1 MTDERLLTAAKL
13 YEQVTG
19 RLDGDDRLLDH
30 AGLPLDE
37 RTHSNLSFLN
47 SPGLLEGDTFAST
60 SLGQLCDSAF
70 RTKAAT
76 EAVQNQH
83 HTALSYLVGVTE
95 QELDASS
102 LRLPLLLLD
111 ALENDGA
118 LTTITGAG
126 NPNTGK
132 SNTMFL
138 LADLA
143 RVHWDDLIVLSNVS
157 SWDGTDIL
165 VQSMH
170 DLLVELCR
178 HRETPKFV
186 VIDEASTHFDAR
198 TNRREVATQ
207 WTPALKRFS
216 KLGVVAN
223 GVIGH
228 TGKDLH
234 PEQKRLTTLPFFKE
248 EQTAVDFYSEWPA
261 DSDRPTGRR
270 FGGSLIN
277 IEKSYTKYDPDDAS
291 PWEWNLCADA
301 FGSAFEAW
309 DQFLAKLLSIGP
321 DE

>member
-1 MTDERLLTAAKL
+1 MTDEHLLTAAKL

-30 AGLPLDE
+30 AGLPLDD
-37 RTHSNLSFLN
+37 RTHANLSFLN

-60 SLGQLCDSAF
+60 TLGQLCDSAF
-70 RTKAAT
+70 RSKAAT
-76 EAVQNQH
+76 KAVQNQH
-83 HTALSYLVGVTE
+83 GMALSYLVGVTE

-111 ALENDGA
+111 ELENDGA

-143 RVHWDDLIVLSNVS
+143 RVHWDDLIVLSNVA

-178 HRETPKFV
+178 HREIPKFV

-248 EQTAVDFYSEWPA
+248 EQTSVNFFSSWPA
-261 DSDRPTGRR
+261 DSEHPVKLR
-270 FGGSLIN
+270 FGGSLVN
-277 IEKSYTKYDPDDAS
+277 LEKSYTNYDPDDAS
-291 PWEWNLCADA
+291 TWDWNLSAGL
-301 FGSAFEAW
+301 FGTQFDTW
-309 DQFLAKLLSIGP
+309 DGFLSHLLEIGP
-321 DE
+321 D